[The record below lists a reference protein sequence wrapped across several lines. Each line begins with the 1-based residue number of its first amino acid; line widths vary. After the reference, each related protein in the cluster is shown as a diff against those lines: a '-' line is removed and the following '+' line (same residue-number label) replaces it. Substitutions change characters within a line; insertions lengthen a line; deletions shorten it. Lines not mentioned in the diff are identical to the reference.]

1 MVKIVTDSTSTLSAA
16 AARQY
21 DIPVLPQIIHFA
33 DGSFLEGI
41 EIDIP
46 TFMERL
52 KAARELPR
60 TSAPPPELFVE
71 EFRRL
76 VPLGEPIIC
85 IHPTAE
91 ASGTIRSVTVARQEF
106 PDADIRIIDTRITGS
121 PMATMA
127 VLAAQWAA
135 AGVDAGIPVDTFYD
149 CPAELA
155 VNGSSVVNYAG
166 SPDGSMN
173 MDTALTFS
181 VNTYFAQLALALGG
195 DLVDYAQRFGMQY
208 EQAHGEIEL
217 LADAA
222 PAFEPADDVSVVGI
236 PGGIDEG
243 RGTKPGAESP
253 DGPGVGPIDVR
264 GGGHRPDI
272 VLPLVVVA
280 VGAVVAYSQLD
291 EVERQLRR
299 VGLGVRG
306 RRDRRAG
313 GLPGLRL

>member
-135 AGVDAGIPVDTFYD
+135 AGVDADSIEARVRDM
-149 CPAELA
+149 
-155 VNGSSVVNYAG
+155 SSRCRIYFLVATLEYMARG
-166 SPDGSMN
+166 GRIGGA
-173 MDTALTFS
+173 TALLGGILQIKPILTFNDGRVDVYEKERTQRHAVARLKELVLAQIARDEVGYLS
-181 VNTYFAQLALALGG
+181 VMHAGVPEEGRTLADDLAAQLGLATVPLH
-195 DLVDYAQRFGMQY
+195 DLPPTIVCHA
-208 EQAHGEIEL
+208 
-217 LADAA
+217 
-222 PAFEPADDVSVVGI
+222 
-236 PGGIDEG
+236 
-243 RGTKPGAESP
+243 
-253 DGPGVGPIDVR
+253 GPGV
-264 GGGHRPDI
+264 
-272 VLPLVVVA
+272 
-280 VGAVVAYSQLD
+280 
-291 EVERQLRR
+291 
-299 VGLGVRG
+299 LGVG
-306 RRDRRAG
+306 FFTLAG
-313 GLPGLRL
+313 GAA